1 MLNLV
6 QIQEFEQQV
15 KTESCPIHMN
25 PLIKTDTTILEK
37 TDSLEEVTDPIT
49 GKPTLQLASLFK
61 NSRVKDTV
69 NDYKV

>member
-1 MLNLV
+1 
-6 QIQEFEQQV
+6 
-15 KTESCPIHMN
+15 MN
-25 PLIKTDTTILEK
+25 PLVK
-37 TDSLEEVTDPIT
+37 TDSMTVDKIDTLEEVTDPVT